1 MKTFTKGTLTTTVD
15 DDDRRIPQY
24 LANGWK
30 EAPNP
35 EKPKDDADKR
45 IDKAIGEANE
55 SENAPKINGK
65 GGGKGKSS
73 KGKNSAPD
81 KKVND
86 AVDASKNAES
96 EREVVDDG
104 LIKTEA
110 AKK

>member
-55 SENAPKINGK
+55 SENAPKTN
-65 GGGKGKSS
+65 GKGKSS
-73 KGKNSAPD
+73 APY

-96 EREVVDDG
+96 EREAVDDG

>member
-15 DDDRRIPQY
+15 DDDRRIPEY

-35 EKPKDDADKR
+35 EKAKDDADKR

-55 SENAPKINGK
+55 SESKGKGK
-65 GGGKGKSS
+65 GGGKGK
-73 KGKNSAPD
+73 NSAPG
-81 KKVND
+81 KKVNE

-96 EREVVDDG
+96 EREAVDDG
-104 LIKTEA
+104 LIKGEA

>member
-45 IDKAIGEANE
+45 IDKALGEANE
-55 SENAPKINGK
+55 S
-65 GGGKGKSS
+65 
-73 KGKNSAPD
+73 KNSAPD

-96 EREVVDDG
+96 EREAVDDG

-110 AKK
+110 AGK

>member
-45 IDKAIGEANE
+45 IDKAIGEAN
-55 SENAPKINGK
+55 APKINGK
-65 GGGKGKSS
+65 GG
-73 KGKNSAPD
+73 APD

-96 EREVVDDG
+96 EREAVDDG

-110 AKK
+110 AGK

>member
-15 DDDRRIPQY
+15 DDDRRIPDY

-35 EKPKDDADKR
+35 KKPKDDADKR
-45 IDKAIGEANE
+45 IDKAIGEANA
-55 SENAPKINGK
+55 SEETPKSK
-65 GGGKGKSS
+65 GGGKGT
-73 KGKNSAPD
+73 KGKNSATD

-96 EREVVDDG
+96 EREAVDDG
-104 LIKTEA
+104 LIKGEA

>member
-15 DDDRRIPQY
+15 DDDRRIPEY

-30 EAPNP
+30 ETATA
-35 EKPKDDADKR
+35 EKAKDDADKR

-55 SENAPKINGK
+55 SE
-65 GGGKGKSS
+65 S

-81 KKVND
+81 KKVNE

-96 EREVVDDG
+96 EREAVDDG
-104 LIKTEA
+104 LIKGEA

>member
-45 IDKAIGEANE
+45 IDKAIDEANE

-73 KGKNSAPD
+73 APD

-96 EREVVDDG
+96 EREAVDDG

-110 AKK
+110 AGK

>member
-15 DDDRRIPQY
+15 DDDRRIPDY

-30 EAPNP
+30 ETTTA
-35 EKPKDDADKR
+35 EKAKDDADKR

-55 SENAPKINGK
+55 SEGK
-65 GGGKGKSS
+65 GGD

-86 AVDASKNAES
+86 AVDAAKTAEG
-96 EREVVDDG
+96 EREAVDDG
-104 LIKTEA
+104 LIKAEA

>member
-55 SENAPKINGK
+55 SENK
-65 GGGKGKSS
+65 GGG

-81 KKVND
+81 KKVNE
-86 AVDASKNAES
+86 AVAAAKTAEG
-96 EREVVDDG
+96 EREAVDDG
-104 LIKTEA
+104 LIKKEA

>member
-1 MKTFTKGTLTTTVD
+1 MKTFTKGALTTTVD

-30 EAPNP
+30 EAPTP

-55 SENAPKINGK
+55 SESKPKGK
-65 GGGKGKSS
+65 GGGKGS
-73 KGKNSAPD
+73 KGKNSATD

-86 AVDASKNAES
+86 AVDAAKTAEG
-96 EREVVDDG
+96 EREAVDDG

>member
-55 SENAPKINGK
+55 S
-65 GGGKGKSS
+65 
-73 KGKNSAPD
+73 KNSAPD

-96 EREVVDDG
+96 EREAVDDG

-110 AKK
+110 AGK

>member
-55 SENAPKINGK
+55 S
-65 GGGKGKSS
+65 
-73 KGKNSAPD
+73 KNSAPG

-96 EREVVDDG
+96 EREAVDDG

>member
-15 DDDRRIPQY
+15 DDDRRIPEY

-30 EAPNP
+30 ETATA
-35 EKPKDDADKR
+35 EKAKYDADKR

-55 SENAPKINGK
+55 SESKGKGK
-65 GGGKGKSS
+65 GGG

-81 KKVND
+81 KKVNE
-86 AVDASKNAES
+86 AVDASKVAEG
-96 EREVVDDG
+96 EREEVDDG

-110 AKK
+110 AGK

>member
-15 DDDRRIPQY
+15 DDDRRIPAY

-30 EAPNP
+30 EAPTA

-55 SENAPKINGK
+55 SENKTKVK
-65 GGGKGKSS
+65 GGGKGK
-73 KGKNSAPD
+73 NSATD

-86 AVDASKNAES
+86 AVDAAKNAES
-96 EREVVDDG
+96 EREAVDDG

>member
-55 SENAPKINGK
+55 SE
-65 GGGKGKSS
+65 GKGKG

-86 AVDASKNAES
+86 AVDAAKTAEG
-96 EREVVDDG
+96 EREAVDDG
-104 LIKTEA
+104 LIKAEA

>member
-15 DDDRRIPQY
+15 DDDRRIPEY

-35 EKPKDDADKR
+35 EKAKDDADKR

-55 SENAPKINGK
+55 SESKGK
-65 GGGKGKSS
+65 G
-73 KGKNSAPD
+73 KGKNSAPG
-81 KKVND
+81 KKVNE

-96 EREVVDDG
+96 EREAVDDG
-104 LIKTEA
+104 LIKGEA

>member
-55 SENAPKINGK
+55 S
-65 GGGKGKSS
+65 
-73 KGKNSAPD
+73 KNSAPD

-86 AVDASKNAES
+86 TVDASKNAES
-96 EREVVDDG
+96 EREAVDDG

>member
-55 SENAPKINGK
+55 SENAPKTNGK
-65 GGGKGKSS
+65 GG
-73 KGKNSAPD
+73 APD

>member
-15 DDDRRIPQY
+15 DDDRRIPEY

-30 EAPNP
+30 ETATA
-35 EKPKDDADKR
+35 EKAKDDADKR

-55 SENAPKINGK
+55 SESKGK
-65 GGGKGKSS
+65 GGG

-81 KKVND
+81 KKVNE

-96 EREVVDDG
+96 EREAVDDG
-104 LIKTEA
+104 LIKGEA

>member
-15 DDDRRIPQY
+15 DDDRRIPEY

-30 EAPNP
+30 ETATA
-35 EKPKDDADKR
+35 EKAKDDADKR

-55 SENAPKINGK
+55 SESKGK
-65 GGGKGKSS
+65 GGGKGK
-73 KGKNSAPD
+73 NSAPG

-86 AVDASKNAES
+86 AVDAAKTAEG
-96 EREVVDDG
+96 EREAVDDG
-104 LIKTEA
+104 LIKGEA

>member
-45 IDKAIGEANE
+45 IDKAIGEVNE
-55 SENAPKINGK
+55 SE
-65 GGGKGKSS
+65 GKGKG

-96 EREVVDDG
+96 EREAVDDG

>member
-15 DDDRRIPQY
+15 DDDRRIPEY

-45 IDKAIGEANE
+45 IDKAIGEVNE
-55 SENAPKINGK
+55 SESK
-65 GGGKGKSS
+65 GKGK
-73 KGKNSAPD
+73 GKNRAPG
-81 KKVND
+81 KKVNE

-96 EREVVDDG
+96 EREAVDDG
-104 LIKTEA
+104 LIKGEA

>member
-15 DDDRRIPQY
+15 DDDRRIPDY

-30 EAPNP
+30 ETTTA
-35 EKPKDDADKR
+35 EKAKDDADKR

-55 SENAPKINGK
+55 SEGK
-65 GGGKGKSS
+65 GGG

-86 AVDASKNAES
+86 AVDAAKTAEG
-96 EREVVDDG
+96 EREAVDDG
-104 LIKTEA
+104 LIKAEA

>member
-1 MKTFTKGTLTTTVD
+1 MKTFTKDTLTTTVD

-55 SENAPKINGK
+55 SENAPKTNGK
-65 GGGKGKSS
+65 GGGKGK
-73 KGKNSAPD
+73 NSAPG

>member
-15 DDDRRIPQY
+15 DDDRRIPEY

-35 EKPKDDADKR
+35 KKNQDDADKR

-55 SENAPKINGK
+55 SESKGKGK
-65 GGGKGKSS
+65 GGG

-81 KKVND
+81 KKVNE

-96 EREVVDDG
+96 EREAVDDG
-104 LIKTEA
+104 LIKGEA

>member
-15 DDDRRIPQY
+15 DDDRRIPEY

-35 EKPKDDADKR
+35 EKAKDDADKR
-45 IDKAIGEANE
+45 IDKAIGEVNE
-55 SENAPKINGK
+55 SESKGK
-65 GGGKGKSS
+65 G
-73 KGKNSAPD
+73 KGKNSAPG
-81 KKVND
+81 KKVNE

-96 EREVVDDG
+96 EREAVDDG
-104 LIKTEA
+104 LIKWEA

>member
-1 MKTFTKGTLTTTVD
+1 MKTFTKGTLTTVVD
-15 DDDRRIPQY
+15 DDDRRIPEY

-30 EAPNP
+30 EAPTA

-45 IDKAIGEANE
+45 IDKAIGEANA
-55 SENAPKINGK
+55 SEEKPKGK
-65 GGGKGKSS
+65 GGGKGS

-96 EREVVDDG
+96 EREAVDDG

>member
-55 SENAPKINGK
+55 SENAPKTNGK
-65 GGGKGKSS
+65 GGGKGK
-73 KGKNSAPD
+73 NSAPG

-96 EREVVDDG
+96 EREAVDDG

>member
-55 SENAPKINGK
+55 SENAPKTNGK
-65 GGGKGKSS
+65 GDRKSTRL
-73 KGKNSAPD
+73 NSSHMA
-81 KKVND
+81 
-86 AVDASKNAES
+86 
-96 EREVVDDG
+96 
-104 LIKTEA
+104 
-110 AKK
+110 

>member
-55 SENAPKINGK
+55 S
-65 GGGKGKSS
+65 
-73 KGKNSAPD
+73 KNSAPD

-96 EREVVDDG
+96 EREAVDDG
-104 LIKTEA
+104 LIKGEA

>member
-1 MKTFTKGTLTTTVD
+1 MKTFTKGKITTTVD
-15 DDDRRIPQY
+15 DDDRRIPEY

-30 EAPNP
+30 ETATPD
-35 EKPKDDADKR
+35 KPKDDTDKR
-45 IDKAIGEANE
+45 IDKAVRESNG
-55 SENAPKINGK
+55 SEN
-65 GGGKGKSS
+65 KGKNGG

-96 EREVVDDG
+96 EREAVDDG

-110 AKK
+110 AGK

>member
-15 DDDRRIPQY
+15 DDDRRIPDY

-30 EAPNP
+30 ETTTA
-35 EKPKDDADKR
+35 EKAKDDADKR

-55 SENAPKINGK
+55 SEGK
-65 GGGKGKSS
+65 GGGKGK
-73 KGKNSAPD
+73 NRAPD

-86 AVDASKNAES
+86 AVDAAKTAEG
-96 EREVVDDG
+96 EREAVDDG
-104 LIKTEA
+104 LIKAEA

>member
-15 DDDRRIPQY
+15 DDDRRIPEY

-30 EAPNP
+30 ETATA
-35 EKPKDDADKR
+35 EKAKDDADKR

-55 SENAPKINGK
+55 SESKGK
-65 GGGKGKSS
+65 GGG

-86 AVDASKNAES
+86 AVDAAKTAEG
-96 EREVVDDG
+96 EREAVDDG
-104 LIKTEA
+104 LIKGEA
-110 AKK
+110 SKK

>member
-1 MKTFTKGTLTTTVD
+1 MKTFNKGTLTTTVD

-45 IDKAIGEANE
+45 IDKAVNEANE
-55 SENAPKINGK
+55 SENK
-65 GGGKGKSS
+65 GGG

-81 KKVND
+81 KKVNE
-86 AVDASKNAES
+86 AVDAAKTAEG
-96 EREVVDDG
+96 EREAVDDG
-104 LIKTEA
+104 LIKKEA